1 MPIETDTRIL
11 LLDAAERLFAEA
23 GFAATSL
30 RNITAAAGVNLAS
43 VNYHFGSKDALLEAV
58 IQRRLG
64 PVNDERLRRLEELEG
79 QAGTEPLNL
88 EKALRCFL
96 EPPFEKMR
104 EWGESGRLFMR
115 VVGRIHSDTNP
126 KMAAM
131 FLKQFEETLKR
142 FTSALQRALPQLAPQ
157 EVSRRF
163 ALRYRRHGSHASVE
177 RGDRLALRPESHRSA
192 FVPAPRRLG
201 SIRRRRDGGSCPN
214 LGSRGEIMS
223 TRSLVMSLLSLLL
236 TAGCASAPPLH
247 GLRVRRAPSR
257 SMDGG
262 IHASRRRR
270 TNVVGG
276 FRSTRTER
284 CGPDRSAP

>member
-1 MPIETDTRIL
+1 VPIEIDTRIL

-30 RNITAAAGVNLAS
+30 RNITAVAGVNLAS

-58 IQRRLG
+58 IQRRLA
-64 PVNDERLRRLEELEG
+64 PVNDERLRRLDELEA

-88 EKALRCFL
+88 EQALRCFL

-131 FLKQFEETLKR
+131 FLKQLEETLKR

-157 EVSRRF
+157 EVSRRLHF
-163 ALRYRRHGSHASVE
+163 VIGGMAHT
-177 RGDRLALRPESHRSA
+177 LAWSEKIA
-192 FVPAPRRLG
+192 
-201 SIRRRRDGGSCPN
+201 
-214 LGSRGEIMS
+214 
-223 TRSLVMSLLSLLL
+223 LLSGQNHTEALSSQLLEDL
-236 TAGCASAPPLH
+236 VQFAAAGMAAPVPTL
-247 GLRVRRAPSR
+247 
-257 SMDGG
+257 
-262 IHASRRRR
+262 
-270 TNVVGG
+270 
-276 FRSTRTER
+276 
-284 CGPDRSAP
+284 DREEKQ

>member
-1 MPIETDTRIL
+1 M
-11 LLDAAERLFAEA
+11 
-23 GFAATSL
+23 
-30 RNITAAAGVNLAS
+30 NLAS

-157 EVSRRF
+157 EVSRRLHF
-163 ALRYRRHGSHASVE
+163 VIGGMAHTLAWSEEIALLCGQNHTE
-177 RGDRLALRPESHRSA
+177 ALS
-192 FVPAPRRLG
+192 
-201 SIRRRRDGGSCPN
+201 
-214 LGSRGEIMS
+214 
-223 TRSLVMSLLSLLL
+223 SLLL
-236 TAGCASAPPLH
+236 EDLVQFAAAGMAAPVPTL
-247 GLRVRRAPSR
+247 
-257 SMDGG
+257 
-262 IHASRRRR
+262 
-270 TNVVGG
+270 
-276 FRSTRTER
+276 
-284 CGPDRSAP
+284 DREEK

>member
-1 MPIETDTRIL
+1 MSIETDTRTR

-58 IQRRLG
+58 IQRRLA
-64 PVNDERLRRLEELEG
+64 PLNDERLRRLEELEG
-79 QAGTEPLNL
+79 QARTEPLNL

-115 VVGRIHSDTNP
+115 VVGRIQSDTNP

-131 FLKQFEETLKR
+131 FLKQLEETLKR

-157 EVSRRF
+157 EVSRRLHF
-163 ALRYRRHGSHASVE
+163 VIGGMAHT
-177 RGDRLALRPESHRSA
+177 LAWSEKIA
-192 FVPAPRRLG
+192 
-201 SIRRRRDGGSCPN
+201 
-214 LGSRGEIMS
+214 
-223 TRSLVMSLLSLLL
+223 LLSGQNHTEALSSQLLEDL
-236 TAGCASAPPLH
+236 VQFAAAGMAAPVPTL
-247 GLRVRRAPSR
+247 
-257 SMDGG
+257 
-262 IHASRRRR
+262 
-270 TNVVGG
+270 
-276 FRSTRTER
+276 
-284 CGPDRSAP
+284 DREKK

>member
-58 IQRRLG
+58 IQRRLA

-131 FLKQFEETLKR
+131 FLKQLEETLNDSRPPCSGHCPNSLPKKPVVDCTLLSAAWLTPWRGARRSPCSAARITPKR
-142 FTSALQRALPQLAPQ
+142 FRPSSSKTWFNSPLL
-157 EVSRRF
+157 
-163 ALRYRRHGSHASVE
+163 GW
-177 RGDRLALRPESHRSA
+177 RLLFQS
-192 FVPAPRRLG
+192 
-201 SIRRRRDGGSCPN
+201 
-214 LGSRGEIMS
+214 
-223 TRSLVMSLLSLLL
+223 
-236 TAGCASAPPLH
+236 
-247 GLRVRRAPSR
+247 
-257 SMDGG
+257 
-262 IHASRRRR
+262 
-270 TNVVGG
+270 
-276 FRSTRTER
+276 
-284 CGPDRSAP
+284 